1 MSFILRSVFWLGLAL
16 LIIQP
21 RGMDLSG
28 SAQQLG
34 ATAMETGRTVALD
47 GIGQIA
53 CDSIECTGAKFVAQS
68 ALKPPAPVADAAAA
82 AVSDAPYPAPPL
94 RRVSL

>member
-21 RGMDLSG
+21 HGMDISG
-28 SAQQLG
+28 SAKQLG
-34 ATAMETGRTVALD
+34 ATAMETGRTAALD

-53 CDSIECTGAKFVAQS
+53 CDSIECAGAKFVAQS
-68 ALKPPAPVADAAAA
+68 ALAPPAPIADAAP
-82 AVSDAPYPAPPL
+82 VSDAPYPAPPL